1 MIYEEQQEK
10 RCQKEREE
18 IRKRMEDIEREK
30 AAAREADRERKRERE
45 HGVLRKLAL
54 KPLERGN
61 IPVVLS
67 RAIAFDPAIY
77 ISLRHV

>member
-1 MIYEEQQEK
+1 MK
-10 RCQKEREE
+10 NNQKEREE

-54 KPLERGN
+54 KPLGRGN
-61 IPVVLS
+61 IPVVPS
-67 RAIAFDPAIY
+67 K
-77 ISLRHV
+77 V